1 MGIKKR
7 ESNLELFRILLMLM
21 IIAHHYV
28 VNSEIADFFNPTH
41 PTANM
46 LFMTL
51 YGWGGKTVINCFVL
65 VSMFLFF
72 KDEKQSLD

>member
-1 MGIKKR
+1 MNHEATRTEPIVSPTVR
-7 ESNLELFRILLMLM
+7 SSNLELFRILLMLM

-51 YGWGGKTVINCFVL
+51 YGWGGE
-65 VSMFLFF
+65 
-72 KDEKQSLD
+72 DEKQSLD